1 MNKLEKIQSESVDE
15 MKEQVE
21 REEEKIEEKKENK
34 FFSLFTFWKKADGEI
49 EPDAD
54 ATAKESDD
62 VANEKKGIKGFLNLR
77 TGALVASVALIAAAG
92 YLNIKFSSAP
102 EKDFENGVNVSIED
116 INTALMEQEMDE
128 TVNSEE
134 DYFALSVINRQR
146 VRDEALEIL
155 LDLTTSEETD
165 AIAKADAYGEMTRIA
180 NEITNEANIESLV
193 KAKGF
198 ANCIA
203 VVSNDDVNVVV
214 ESEGLSINEVAQIKE
229 IVYLECGVH
238 PDNVKII
245 EKVTAGA

>member
-15 MKEQVE
+15 MKEQIE
-21 REEEKIEEKKENK
+21 REEKMEEEKKENK
-34 FFSLFTFWKKADGEI
+34 FFSLFTFWKKADGEA

-54 ATAKESDD
+54 VLTKERDENTS
-62 VANEKKGIKGFLNLR
+62 EKKGIKGFLNLR

-102 EKDFENGVNVSIED
+102 EKKFENGVNVSIED
-116 INTALMEQEMDE
+116 INTALMEDDDT
-128 TVNSEE
+128 TVNGEE

-155 LDLTTSEETD
+155 LDLTSSEETD

-198 ANCIA
+198 SNCIA

-245 EKVTAGA
+245 EKASSNT